1 MRTPAPAD
9 GVAGQAA
16 ALAAAAA
23 VQEGGSQLQMNSRMM
38 DILGS
43 MMDRKRSNLRSLEA
57 KMSQSQMPSASNGNA
72 SPLAAESR
80 S

>member
-1 MRTPAPAD
+1 
-9 GVAGQAA
+9 
-16 ALAAAAA
+16 
-23 VQEGGSQLQMNSRMM
+23 MNSRMM

-57 KMSQSQMPSASNGNA
+57 KMSQMPS
-72 SPLAAESR
+72 AAESR